1 MAQIAK
7 IAEKVQLKS
16 SGEKFFEFFKN
27 KMDYFPRMFAGN
39 VESYKFVEGNSF
51 THGSVS
57 IWKYDIGFG
66 RAVEVKMKLLVD
78 EANKTIIYECLEG
91 DLFKDFDMF
100 KVKIEVT
107 DGGSSGNSSVNWCLE
122 FVKSNENV
130 APPNDYLQFGVKI
143 CKDVDAYLSNN

>member
-1 MAQIAK
+1 M
-7 IAEKVQLKS
+7 S
-16 SGEKFFEFFKN
+16 SLICVRPN
-27 KMDYFPRMFAGN
+27 
-39 VESYKFVEGNSF
+39 NSVF
-51 THGSVS
+51 GLDDDLTIDMGLET
-57 IWKYDIGFG
+57 YTYTG

>member
-66 RAVEVKMKLLVD
+66 EIRLL
-78 EANKTIIYECLEG
+78 
-91 DLFKDFDMF
+91 FFF
-100 KVKIEVT
+100 SF
-107 DGGSSGNSSVNWCLE
+107 SSSLLHN
-122 FVKSNENV
+122 
-130 APPNDYLQFGVKI
+130 
-143 CKDVDAYLSNN
+143 